1 VVTFDVAL
9 LLLFATPVAL
19 AAIGET
25 IHQRAGLLNVGLEG
39 MMLSG
44 ALAATLAT
52 HASGNPWLGLL
63 AGIGAGLTMGALQ
76 SFFAIQLGQDQ
87 VVIGTATN
95 LLSLGLTSTLFGV
108 IFGRSGQLLS
118 LAPLPKFLGI
128 DAVVV
133 LTLALTAW
141 LVWLMG
147 RTGWGLAVRAAGEKP
162 EAVAAAG
169 FNVASLRWQAALFG
183 AGLAGL
189 GGAHLAVGVSG
200 SFAEN
205 MTQGRGFVA
214 LALVTFGRWRTPWVL
229 AGTLLVG
236 FAESLRFSLQAQGA
250 TVPPQALIA
259 LPYVLALVVLVF
271 AGKGGRPPVALGI
284 PYRSR

>member
-1 VVTFDVAL
+1 MTFDVAL

-236 FAESLRFSLQAQGA
+236 FAESLRFSLQAQGS
-250 TVPPQALIA
+250 TIPPQALIA

-271 AGKGGRPPVALGI
+271 ASKGGRPPVALGV